1 MNGKATNGLIPQT
14 FIMRTDRQGEKLR
27 DGNVTRMQNEALYK
41 TFVDGRPSWLSE
53 RFRTLEGTVRPGPG
67 EAESHI

>member
-41 TFVDGRPSWLSE
+41 TFVDGIPPW
-53 RFRTLEGTVRPGPG
+53 
-67 EAESHI
+67 